1 MEYERVESIATLL
14 PPPPPPPLEP
24 SNPVSPVGMVSTF
37 AEAKGITSEIAYFNE
52 AEFKDIINRLLVGTL
67 PRYPP
72 LCVYV

>member
-1 MEYERVESIATLL
+1 MEYERVESIVALPSHT
-14 PPPPPPPLEP
+14 PPPFLFVKPFL
-24 SNPVSPVGMVSTF
+24 PVGMVSTF